1 MSRRNRL
8 VLFLIG
14 AAGLRR
20 CTCSPRSTPRRSAP
34 PPTRCAMR
42 LCGQR
47 SRTRPPTSSPR
58 ELRRTTTH
66 GRWTPSVRR
75 PSCSD
80 RWSVLP
86 PCCAPRPASGS
97 RAMRRRRDT
106 SSSRRSWRAT
116 SCWPSTLLLGA
127 DVVLHGQLTP
137 GGGFQGGAV
146 LGTGVHLV
154 YLVYLAGRCRAL
166 ERVRPLRV
174 FVAGEAV
181 GTAVFAATGLAAL
194 AGGGSWPTCCR
205 RAPSARCCRV
215 ARCRC
220 STRPWA
226 SRWRRA

>member
-1 MSRRNRL
+1 
-8 VLFLIG
+8 
-14 AAGLRR
+14 
-20 CTCSPRSTPRRSAP
+20 
-34 PPTRCAMR
+34 
-42 LCGQR
+42 
-47 SRTRPPTSSPR
+47 
-58 ELRRTTTH
+58 
-66 GRWTPSVRR
+66 
-75 PSCSD
+75 
-80 RWSVLP
+80 
-86 PCCAPRPASGS
+86 
-97 RAMRRRRDT
+97 MRRRRDT

-194 AGGGSWPTCCR
+194 AGGGFLANVLPAGTFGTMLLGG
-205 RAPSARCCRV
+205 ALPLLNAAVGVEV
-215 ARCRC
+215 ASGVIVLLAGFLDQLHR
-220 STRPWA
+220 TEA
-226 SRWRRA
+226 A